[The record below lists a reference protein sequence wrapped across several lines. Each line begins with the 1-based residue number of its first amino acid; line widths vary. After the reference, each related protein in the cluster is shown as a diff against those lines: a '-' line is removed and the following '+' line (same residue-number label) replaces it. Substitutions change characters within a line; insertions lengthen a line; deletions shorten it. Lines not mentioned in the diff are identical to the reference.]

1 MRDGFA
7 TGTIDP
13 REIWVLAHL
22 VRSPESLPDAFHVS
36 HGWEAPS
43 EEVISNRE
51 GVCTFVDQALENAG
65 RGLGYLRH
73 VEEASRDGHPL
84 AFHGEEVSA
93 WSGLLHGTG
102 KFHASCAFPNVIG
115 A

>member
-7 TGTIDP
+7 TRTSDP

-65 RGLGYLRH
+65 RGLVTFGMSKKLPEMDIR
-73 VEEASRDGHPL
+73 SL
-84 AFHGEEVSA
+84 FM
-93 WSGLLHGTG
+93 G
-102 KFHASCAFPNVIG
+102 KR
-115 A
+115 